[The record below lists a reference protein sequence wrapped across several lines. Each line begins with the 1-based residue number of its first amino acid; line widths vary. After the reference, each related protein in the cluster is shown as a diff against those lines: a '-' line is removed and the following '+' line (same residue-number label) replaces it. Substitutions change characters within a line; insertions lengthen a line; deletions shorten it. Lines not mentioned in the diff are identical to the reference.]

1 MTIPKFGSFGCRIWI
16 IRIATFGS
24 FGSLKGF
31 TTLLAVLIVS
41 AVTTA
46 IAVSLLLIG
55 VSVSRTS
62 AALERSY
69 QTKALAD
76 ACAEEALQQ
85 IRSSTPFTGSGSLT
99 LGQGTCSY
107 TVTSQG
113 GANRTIT
120 ASGTAG
126 ATVRKVRIVIDQINP
141 TLNVTSW
148 QEVADL

>member
-1 MTIPKFGSFGCRIWI
+1 MRKPLPAPLRSVEH
-16 IRIATFGS
+16 S
-24 FGSLKGF
+24 GF
-31 TTLLAVLIVS
+31 VTLLAVLIVS
-41 AVTTA
+41 VVTIA

-55 VSVSRTS
+55 VSSSRTGFS
-62 AALERSY
+62 LAQSY

-85 IRSSTPFTGSGSLT
+85 IRDSTSFTGSGSLT
-99 LGQGTCSY
+99 LGQGTCNY

-120 ASGTAG
+120 ATGTVS

-141 TLNVTSW
+141 TINPTSW